1 MEHSSFVK
9 PRYDTGGF
17 ASLPEQIKGYFI
29 NGEYDTIILFFLD
42 SFGWNFFEKFQD
54 MPFLKQ
60 MGGGGAVRQLTAQ
73 FPSTTA
79 DQVTCMHTG
88 LPVGASGVFEWYYYE
103 PQLDEIIA
111 PLLFSHAG
119 TTVRETLK
127 STGIDPRCLY
137 PTRTLYQDLR
147 RSGVAPF
154 VFQDKEFTPS
164 TFSDILLDG
173 AVVHPYT
180 RFTDALGKLEDILS
194 HDQVPAYFYIY
205 YDKID
210 ARCHEYG
217 PNSPQVE
224 AEIRYILTTL
234 EQVLAIKYSWQ
245 RRKVLLILTADHG
258 QAEIDPVTTIYLN
271 LDHHLAGFE
280 RFIRFNRK
288 RELLV
293 PAGSSRDMFLYI
305 KDGLLDE
312 AEGFLAERL
321 EGRAEVVN
329 VRTLIDDGYFG
340 PVISSEFLGRV
351 GDLVVLP
358 YRHESVWWYE
368 KDKFVQ
374 KYYGQHGGLT
384 QEEMLVPMV
393 MYELSP

>member
-1 MEHSSFVK
+1 
-9 PRYDTGGF
+9 
-17 ASLPEQIKGYFI
+17 
-29 NGEYDTIILFFLD
+29 
-42 SFGWNFFEKFQD
+42 

-60 MGGGGAVRQLTAQ
+60 MGRGGAVRQLTAQ
-73 FPSTTA
+73 FPSMTA
-79 DQVTCMHTG
+79 AQVTCMHTG
-88 LPVGASGVFEWYYYE
+88 LAVGASGIFEWYYYE
-103 PQLDEIIA
+103 PHLDEIIA

-137 PTRTLYQDLR
+137 PTRTFYQDLR

-173 AVVHPYT
+173 AMVHPYT
-180 RFTDALGKLEDILS
+180 SFTDALVKLGDILS
-194 HDQVPAYFYIY
+194 HDQVPAYICLY
-205 YDKID
+205 YEKID

-224 AEIRYILTTL
+224 AEIRSILTTM
-234 EQVLAIKYSWQ
+234 EQVFTITYAWK
-245 RRKVLLILTADHG
+245 RRKVQLILTADHG
-258 QAEIDPVTTIYLN
+258 QAEIDPATTIYLN
-271 LDHHLAGFE
+271 LDHHFTGFE
-280 RFIRFNRK
+280 RFIKSNSK
-288 RELLV
+288 GELMV

-305 KDGLLDE
+305 REGLIDE
-312 AEGFLAERL
+312 AKGFLAEGL
-321 EGRAEVVN
+321 EGIAEVVE
-329 VRTLIDDGYFG
+329 VKTLIEDGYFG
-340 PVISSEFLGRV
+340 PVISSEFLGRI

-368 KDKFVQ
+368 KDKFEQ

-384 QEEMLVPMV
+384 QEEMLVPLV
-393 MYELSP
+393 MYELSS